1 MSKMSDLHAE
11 IAEITQDDV
20 QTVRCFHDGQ
30 AAHRWG
36 MLTAARVLLATAQDM
51 RGDQLETMLWAHE
64 AIMEAVKMA
73 RPES

>member
-11 IAEITQDDV
+11 ITEITQDDV
-20 QTVRCFHDGQ
+20 QAVRCFTDTPS
-30 AAHRWG
+30 AHRWG

-64 AIMEAVKMA
+64 AIMEAVRMA
-73 RPES
+73 RPQG